1 MASRPIVIIHG
12 WSDHSASFKN
22 LAEMLTKKFGRD
34 VHTIDLADYDSMNDK
49 ITIPDLSI
57 KMQDAWTAIGL
68 PTDPKSVDAI
78 THSTGGLVIRDWIT
92 RYFKA
97 GEAPIK
103 NLVMLAPPNFGSPLA
118 HKGTSFI
125 GRIIKGF
132 VPNNPDEFF
141 QVGADILKNLELA
154 SPYTWDMALKDRF
167 DPNNIY
173 YGADKILCTVL
184 VGNTG
189 FTGISAAANEE
200 GSDGAA
206 RVSAANLNCAYVDA
220 DFLNDPKNPVYTYQ
234 ASYGA
239 TAFGILDGVNHDS
252 IILKDP
258 NNPNRDVIFDKIVA
272 GLTIDDAGFGD
283 WINKL
288 EDDNE
293 TILEKYSAGSD
304 SYKHSFQNITFL
316 VVDDMG
322 NKIADYF
329 IEFYVEDD
337 DKNVIAE
344 LFHGNAIRNVHAYGD
359 NPAFRCLLIDYSL
372 LEKEIDK
379 TWEGLKISLT
389 ATPEFIK
396 NRRVG
401 YRTFADDDIGGIK
414 IQKVGL
420 DKFFKGNQTVLF
432 QIKLK
437 RERSSDIF
445 KLKQLP

>member
-1 MASRPIVIIHG
+1 MA
-12 WSDHSASFKN
+12 D
-22 LAEMLTKKFGRD
+22 MLKKKFDRD
-34 VHTIDLADYDSMNDK
+34 VHIIDLADYDSMNDK
-49 ITIPDLSI
+49 ITISDLSI
-57 KMQDAWTAIGL
+57 KMQDAWAAIGL
-68 PTDPKSVDAI
+68 STAPRSVDAI

-118 HKGTSFI
+118 PKGNSFI
-125 GRIIKGF
+125 GRIVKGF
-132 VPNNPDEFF
+132 VSSNPGDFF
-141 QVGADILKNLELA
+141 QVGEEILKNLELA
-154 SPYTWDMALKDRF
+154 SPYTWDLAFKDRF
-167 DPNNIY
+167 DPNNVY
-173 YGADKILCTVL
+173 YGAGKILCTVL

-206 RVSAANLNCAYVDA
+206 RVSAANLKCAFVDA
-220 DFLNDPKNPVYTYQ
+220 DFSIDPKNPVYKYQ
-234 ASYGA
+234 PSCGS
-239 TAFGILDGVNHDS
+239 TAFGILDNVNHGS

-258 NNPNRDVIFDKIVA
+258 NIPNRDQIFDKIVA

-288 EDDNE
+288 ENDNK
-293 TILEKYSAGSD
+293 TILGKYSAGSD
-304 SYKHSFQNITFL
+304 SYKHSFQNVTFL
-316 VVDDMG
+316 VMDDMG

-359 NPAFRCLLIDYSL
+359 NPAYRCLLIDYSL

-379 TWEGLKISLT
+379 IWEGLKISLT
-389 ATPEFIK
+389 VTPEFVK
-396 NRRVG
+396 NRMVG
-401 YRTFADDDIGGIK
+401 YRTFADDDIGGIEIK
-414 IQKVGL
+414 KDEIYNL
-420 DKFFKGNQTVLF
+420 FKGNQTVLF